1 MENAFDEVT
10 KAVRGARAVNDAVD
24 TQANNLLELL
34 EGRLRGKN
42 VSRYR
47 LKWLKKELAEFNSV
61 TMKWKGES

>member
-1 MENAFDEVT
+1 VENAFDDVT
-10 KAVRGARAVNDAVD
+10 KAVRAAREVNRVIDD
-24 TQANNLLELL
+24 QANNLLELL